1 MVGIRLHEAAMEKK
15 EKHARQKQIKDIEE
29 IENAYMMA

>member
-1 MVGIRLHEAAMEKK
+1 VGIRLHDAAMDMK

-29 IENAYMMA
+29 IERAYMMA